1 MLVAVIVVVAVIIVV
16 AVIVVVAVMVAIV
29 VVTVR
34 TVDQKWRVVYLQLES
49 ELSEVK
55 QKMREEKEQAEEKG
69 EEVMAR
75 MHEVTQK
82 LEDEC
87 SRSRT
92 IIGALQEK
100 LSEADKVSERLKKE
114 EEEKTYSSSSEQSR
128 ISACPTAAEQML
140 KVLRLRP
147 SPALHD
153 NYELDQKWRVVYLQL
168 ESELSEVKQKM
179 REEKEQAE
187 EKGEE
192 VMARM
197 HEVTQKLEDE
207 CSRSRTIIGALQE
220 KILEDETKALD
231 LENKVALEKRKK
243 EEEDVARQMQYDSL
257 RGRVEDLLMEK
268 EELNGMVENAK
279 HLLREEGAKRERVEE
294 KLINKQKETEAMKT
308 ELGIKCLEI
317 REINNETNRLS
328 NRLTQEEDLVGHLR
342 ALYKG
347 QTEKRNCV

>member
-1 MLVAVIVVVAVIIVV
+1 MLKVLRLRPSPALHDNYEL
-16 AVIVVVAVMVAIV
+16 
-29 VVTVR
+29 
-34 TVDQKWRVVYLQLES
+34 DQKWRVVYLQLES

-153 NYELDQKWRVVYLQL
+153 NYE
-168 ESELSEVKQKM
+168 
-179 REEKEQAE
+179 
-187 EKGEE
+187 
-192 VMARM
+192 
-197 HEVTQKLEDE
+197 
-207 CSRSRTIIGALQE
+207 
-220 KILEDETKALD
+220 
-231 LENKVALEKRKK
+231 
-243 EEEDVARQMQYDSL
+243 RQINIFFFL
-257 RGRVEDLLMEK
+257 CWLL
-268 EELNGMVENAK
+268 
-279 HLLREEGAKRERVEE
+279 
-294 KLINKQKETEAMKT
+294 
-308 ELGIKCLEI
+308 
-317 REINNETNRLS
+317 
-328 NRLTQEEDLVGHLR
+328 
-342 ALYKG
+342 
-347 QTEKRNCV
+347 